1 MEALPPSVTQSL
13 VLFLMMLAGFA
24 AGKLGILKGETVR
37 SLSRFLLDFTLPAL
51 VVISMQ
57 KPFSPELRDQALR
70 VLGLSAVVYG
80 AAFPLAYGLTA
91 LYRRA
96 PAAEKGV
103 HRFAMCFSNVGF
115 MGFPV
120 AQSVLGPESLFMV
133 SVYNIPFQILAFSV
147 GIVLIRGAGP
157 AAPAGAEVP
166 SAAGRTRPASGR
178 LGGILAGAKAFMNPA
193 VLAAV
198 VGFALFLLS
207 IRIPEPLYSAM
218 LLLGETTTPLAM
230 AVIGAVLAG
239 SKLGKVFANPRIWI
253 TTAYRL
259 ALHPLIVYGLAA
271 AFGLRGLELAVPVLI
286 AAMPVAANT
295 TILAGV
301 YGGDEV
307 SASGMVFISTILSLA
322 SIPILGLIL

>member
-1 MEALPPSVTQSL
+1 MEALPPSVGQSL
-13 VLFLMMLAGFA
+13 VLFIMMLAGFA

-51 VVISMQ
+51 VIISMQ
-57 KPFSPELRDQALR
+57 KPFSPELRDQAMR

-120 AQSVLGPESLFMV
+120 ALSVLGRESLFMV

-147 GIVLIRGAGP
+147 GIVLIRGAGRRGGGADAPKGP
-157 AAPAGAEVP
+157 ALK
-166 SAAGRTRPASGR
+166 R
-178 LGGILAGAKAFMNPA
+178 LLAGAKAFMNPA

-198 VGFALFLLS
+198 IGFALFLLS
-207 IRIPEPLYSAM
+207 VRIPEPLYSAM
-218 LLLGETTTPLAM
+218 ELLGDTTTPLAM

-239 SKLGKVFANPRIWI
+239 SKLAAVFSNPRIWL

-271 AFGLRGLELAVPVLI
+271 AFGLKGLELAVPVLI

-307 SASGMVFISTILSLA
+307 SASGLVFISTILSLV
-322 SIPILGLIL
+322 SIPMLGMIL

>member
-1 MEALPPSVTQSL
+1 MEALPPSVGQSL
-13 VLFLMMLAGFA
+13 VLFIMMSAGFA

-51 VVISMQ
+51 VIISMQ
-57 KPFSPELRDQALR
+57 KPFSPELRDQAMR

-91 LYRRA
+91 LYRGA

-120 AQSVLGPESLFMV
+120 ALSVLGRESLFMV

-157 AAPAGAEVP
+157 RSGVPDAPRGTAF
-166 SAAGRTRPASGR
+166 SR
-178 LGGILAGAKAFMNPA
+178 LVAGAKAFMNPA

-198 VGFALFLLS
+198 IGFALFLLS
-207 IRIPEPLYSAM
+207 VRIPEPLYSAM
-218 LLLGETTTPLAM
+218 ELLGETTTPLAM

-239 SKLGKVFANPRIWI
+239 SKLGSVFSNPRIWL

-259 ALHPLIVYGLAA
+259 ALYPLIVYGLAA
-271 AFGLRGLELAVPVLI
+271 AFGLEDLELAVPVLI

-307 SASGMVFISTILSLA
+307 SASGLVFISTILSLI
-322 SIPILGLIL
+322 SIPLLGMVL

>member
-1 MEALPPSVTQSL
+1 MEALPPSVGQSL
-13 VLFLMMLAGFA
+13 VLFIMMLAGFA
-24 AGKLGILKGETVR
+24 AGKMGILKGETVR

-51 VVISMQ
+51 VIISMQ
-57 KPFSPELRDQALR
+57 KPFSPELRDQAMR
-70 VLGLSAVVYG
+70 ILGLSAVVYG

-96 PAAEKGV
+96 PSAEKGV

-120 AQSVLGPESLFMV
+120 ALSVLGRESLFMV

-157 AAPAGAEVP
+157 RKGGADAPRGTAF
-166 SAAGRTRPASGR
+166 SR
-178 LGGILAGAKAFMNPA
+178 LAAGAKAFMNPA

-198 VGFALFLLS
+198 IGFALFLAS

-218 LLLGETTTPLAM
+218 ELLGETTTPLAM

-239 SKLGKVFANPRIWI
+239 SKLAAVFSNPRIWL

-271 AFGLRGLELAVPVLI
+271 AFGLKGLELAVPVLI

-307 SASGMVFISTILSLA
+307 SASGLVFISTILSLV
-322 SIPILGLIL
+322 SIPMLGMIL